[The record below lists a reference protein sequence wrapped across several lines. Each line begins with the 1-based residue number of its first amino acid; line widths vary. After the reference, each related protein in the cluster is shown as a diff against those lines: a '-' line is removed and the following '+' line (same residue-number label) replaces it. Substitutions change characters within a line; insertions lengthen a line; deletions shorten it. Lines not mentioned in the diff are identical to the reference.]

1 MSLARH
7 PIPEIPAETM
17 RVARTAIP
25 KNNPWLQL
33 RDQLGPIYQ
42 DEAFASLFAVV
53 GQPAIEPWRLA
64 LVVLLQFAEGLTDR
78 QAADAVRTRLDW
90 KYLLALELDD
100 QGFDASVLCEFRERL
115 LAGGASKL
123 LLDRLLEV
131 CQEHKLLKSRGRQ
144 RTDATHVVAASRL
157 LTRLELVTATLQQA
171 LNILAE
177 VAPAWVLKYCSPT
190 WGERYG
196 ARLSEYRLPRSDSA
210 RTEWAEQVG
219 TDGHQ
224 LLAWL
229 WSPETPAW
237 MRQVPAVEMLR
248 QIWVQQ
254 FALIKDRCRWRNS
267 DKDGLPPAAKRLCT
281 PFESEARYAEK
292 RGEGWL
298 GYKTHFTETCDQD
311 TPRLITQVTTT
322 AATTNDLSALPAIQ
336 DDLAAHNL
344 LPKEHLVDAGYIS
357 ATNLEQSGREHQIE
371 LCGPPLA
378 NTAWQARAEGGFA
391 AADFKID
398 WNEREATCPSGHR
411 SRSWLERTN
420 DRGLPEIKI
429 KFARGDCRAC
439 GSREQ
444 CTRTVEQRRTLTIHP
459 EAEFKALAAARART
473 KEAEYK
479 ELYKLRSGSEAN
491 LSQAVRRSGLRRSR
505 YVGMRKTHLQTIMIA
520 TATNIVRLL
529 NWLAG
534 MAIGKA
540 RRSTFAK
547 LLCPL
552 PITP

>member
-1 MSLARH
+1 MSLAHH
-7 PIPEIPAETM
+7 PIPEIPDET
-17 RVARTAIP
+17 ARIVRAAIP
-25 KNNPWLQL
+25 KGNPWLQL

-53 GQPAIEPWRLA
+53 GQPAIAPWRLA
-64 LVVLLQFAEGLTDR
+64 LVTLLQFAEGLTDR

-90 KYLLALELDD
+90 KYLLALPLDD
-100 QGFDASVLCEFRERL
+100 PGFDDSVLCEFRDRL
-115 LAGGASKL
+115 LGGDAAAL

-131 CQEHKLLKSRGRQ
+131 CHEHKLLKSRGRQ
-144 RTDATHVVAASRL
+144 RTDATHVVAASRQ

-177 VAPAWVLKYCSPT
+177 VAPDWVLEHCPAV

-196 ARLSEYRLPRSDSA
+196 KHLSEYRLPRSDSA
-210 RTEWAEQVG
+210 RRQWAEQVG

-229 WSPETPAW
+229 WSSATPTW
-237 MRQVPAVEMLR
+237 MRQIPVVELLR

-254 FALIKDRCRWRNS
+254 FSLVKEHCRWRNS

-281 PFESEARYAEK
+281 PLESEARYAEK

-298 GYKTHFTETCDQD
+298 GYKVHFTETCDQD
-311 TPRLITQVTTT
+311 APRLITQVTTT
-322 AATTNDLSALPAIQ
+322 AATTTDLAALPEIQ
-336 DDLAAHNL
+336 DDLAAHHR

-357 ATNLEQSGREHQIE
+357 APNLVRSGHKHQIE

-378 NTAWQARAEGGFA
+378 NTAWQARAKGGFA
-391 AADFKID
+391 AADFKLD
-398 WNEREATCPSGHR
+398 FDKREATCPSGHR

-439 GSREQ
+439 GVREQ
-444 CTRTVEQRRTLTIHP
+444 CTRTTEQRRTLTIHP

-473 KEAEYK
+473 QEAEYK

-505 YVGMRKTHLQTIMIA
+505 YVGLRKTHLQNIVIA
-520 TATNIVRLL
+520 TAINLIRLL

-534 MAIGKA
+534 SAIGKA
-540 RRSTFAK
+540 RRSTFAN